1 MGSNDNITL
10 VVTSNTTWRITYEG
24 KGWSCAAMAENE
36 VTISGDYDLNF
47 QINNILGDWETLS
60 ISLECDDLSI
70 HDYINVGA

>member
-24 KGWSCAAMAENE
+24 KGWSCAAMSGNDAI
-36 VTISGDYDLNF
+36 ISGNYEFNF
-47 QINNILGDWETLS
+47 QNNKILGDWETLF